1 MVPDNN
7 TSLLAGI
14 GGAISFL
21 FAPLGFGT
29 WQPTVASFTG
39 LIAKEN
45 FVGTLGVLYG
55 FAEVAETGDEIW
67 ANIAADFTPLSAYSC
82 MIFNLLCAPC
92 FAAMGAIK
100 REMNNGKWTAIAI
113 GYMCLLAYCTSLF
126 GLGSVVAFA
135 VLAFALYLL
144 VRPNKY
150 DETHVRLDTRKLV
163 NSK

>member
-1 MVPDNN
+1 
-7 TSLLAGI
+7 
-14 GGAISFL
+14 
-21 FAPLGFGT
+21 
-29 WQPTVASFTG
+29 
-39 LIAKEN
+39 
-45 FVGTLGVLYG
+45 
-55 FAEVAETGDEIW
+55 
-67 ANIAADFTPLSAYSC
+67 

-113 GYMCLLAYCTSLF
+113 GYMCLLAYCTSLVVYQIGGLFTGEVTF

>member
-1 MVPDNN
+1 M
-7 TSLLAGI
+7 SI
-14 GGAISFL
+14 
-21 FAPLGFGT
+21 
-29 WQPTVASFTG
+29 
-39 LIAKEN
+39 
-45 FVGTLGVLYG
+45 GVLYG
-55 FAEVAETGDEIW
+55 FAEVSEDGQEIW
-67 ANIAADFTPLSAYSC
+67 GNIAADFSHLTAYSF

-113 GYMCLLAYCTSLF
+113 GYMCLLAYCTSLVVYQIGGLFTGEVSF
-126 GLGSVVAFA
+126 GFGTIVAIA

>member
-1 MVPDNN
+1 MLRV
-7 TSLLAGI
+7 TSETLL
-14 GGAISFL
+14 
-21 FAPLGFGT
+21 
-29 WQPTVASFTG
+29 PTVALAMMVSSAASLMVRVPTLVLMARLETLAASFT
-39 LIAKEN
+39 A
-45 FVGTLGVLYG
+45 V
-55 FAEVAETGDEIW
+55 
-67 ANIAADFTPLSAYSC
+67 SAYSFMC
-82 MIFNLLCAPC
+82 FNLLCAPC

-113 GYMCLLAYCTSLF
+113 GYMCLLAYCTSLVVYQIGGLFTGEVTF